1 MRSKLVVVAFVA
13 VIVGAGVPMRAA
25 EPAAAQPAPKPAPA
39 ARPAAIVIHEGVR
52 GAVFLGQPL
61 AAFIAAFPTATTS
74 PFAGQGDVVRL
85 QVAKEGISALAM
97 GLTPASMTI
106 ESIGFNFAGVYEG
119 VQASKRRTVDGIG
132 AGSTVN
138 ELLEAYG
145 RPAETAPEGRRG
157 TMSPQSAAPDR
168 NAPVRYLYRNADATI
183 ATYFVVEGA
192 QVARMAMSRPASV
205 ERWILKRAEPG
216 PAAPGSA
223 PPPQHPGSA
232 PHPGP
237 APHPGSAPE
246 AGSPPDPAAPPD
258 RAPSPGAAAPTRRD
272 RS

>member
-1 MRSKLVVVAFVA
+1 MRSRLAVLVLAA
-13 VIVGAGVPMRAA
+13 ILAGAGAPMRAA
-25 EPAAAQPAPKPAPA
+25 EPDAARPAPKPAPA
-39 ARPAAIVIHEGVR
+39 AKPAAVVMNQGVP
-52 GAVFLGQPL
+52 GVVFLGQPL
-61 AAFIAAFPTATTS
+61 AAFIAAFPSATTS
-74 PFAGQGDVVRL
+74 PFAGQADVVRL

-119 VQASKRRTVDGIG
+119 VEASKRRTVEGIG

-157 TMSPQSAAPDR
+157 TLTPQTPAPDR
-168 NAPVRYLYRNADATI
+168 QAPVRYLYRSADATI
-183 ATYFVVEGA
+183 ATYFIVDGVQVV
-192 QVARMAMSRPASV
+192 RMAMSRPASV

-216 PAAPGSA
+216 PAAPGGA
-223 PPPQHPGSA
+223 PAPQHPGSA
-232 PHPGP
+232 PQPG
-237 APHPGSAPE
+237 PHPG
-246 AGSPPDPAAPPD
+246 AGSSPDPAAPPD
-258 RAPSPGAAAPTRRD
+258 RAPDPGPAAPARRD